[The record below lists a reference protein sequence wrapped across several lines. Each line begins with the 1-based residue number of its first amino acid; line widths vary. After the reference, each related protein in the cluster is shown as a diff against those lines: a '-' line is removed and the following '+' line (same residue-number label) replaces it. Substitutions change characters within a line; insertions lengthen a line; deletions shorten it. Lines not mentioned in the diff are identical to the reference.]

1 MCVYNNLCVCV
12 CVYNNCAVTWDD
24 AVYTHVV
31 VELAC
36 MVSLDTEERVG
47 GAEATGGGRGGWRGS
62 WSGQEK
68 LCVFERERERESESE
83 RERRWV
89 VLECGY
95 TNTRE
100 REGEEG
106 QSN

>member
-1 MCVYNNLCVCV
+1 MCVFVCVCV

-31 VELAC
+31 VEVAC

-68 LCVFERERERESESE
+68 LCVFERERERERASE
-83 RERRWV
+83 RER
-89 VLECGY
+89 
-95 TNTRE
+95 
-100 REGEEG
+100 
-106 QSN
+106 

>member
-1 MCVYNNLCVCV
+1 MCVFVCVCL

-31 VELAC
+31 VEVAC

-68 LCVFERERERESESE
+68 LCVFERERERE
-83 RERRWV
+83 RERA
-89 VLECGY
+89 
-95 TNTRE
+95 RE
-100 REGEEG
+100 EMGRFGVWLHEYERARGRGRAE
-106 QSN
+106 